1 MSRLFYPYPTRQEL
15 ASMEA
20 PPLPGARV
28 TATMLTQRS
37 VLFCGRQNLKPQRE
51 PVSPIMSA
59 FLYSLGCVA
68 LLLIFMSIAGL

>member
-28 TATMLTQRS
+28 TAAMLTQRS
-37 VLFCGRQNLKPQRE
+37 VLLVRQNLKPQRE